1 MQDEWQWVEAIV
13 PQMVA
18 KLTTR
23 FRVLQAVERLQPV
36 GRRTLAYH
44 LACTE
49 RTVRTTTDAL
59 ANLGFIQMTVKG
71 MQITPAGQRVVA
83 GLHPVIDTLA
93 GRHQQ
98 EQALA
103 RQLGIAH
110 CTLVPG
116 DSSLPSGT
124 LTGLAQATKRV
135 LADQLPIGAS
145 TIAVM
150 GGHTLAA
157 VAAGL
162 TPALSTQ
169 RQLLF
174 VPARGGIG
182 EAPEIQANAVSA
194 QMAQRTNG
202 QFRALYVPEQLNT
215 ATYKS
220 LFAEPAIH
228 DVLQLIAHSNVVI
241 HGIGEA
247 SAMAKRRNMAPDV
260 VADLN
265 AAHAVGEAFGYFFDA
280 AGHVVRKFPP
290 IGLDIADLAAKPL
303 VIAVAGGSEKGAAI
317 QAYMHLAPA
326 QTWLITDQGAADF
339 VLKK

>member
-13 PQMVA
+13 PQMVS

-23 FRVLQAVERLQPV
+23 FRVLRGIARLQPV
-36 GRRTLAYH
+36 GRRTLATQ

-59 ANLGFIQMTVKG
+59 ATLGFIQMTVRG
-71 MQITPAGQRVVA
+71 MQITSDGQRLLT
-83 GLHPVIDTLA
+83 GLTPVMATLA
-93 GRHQQ
+93 GRQQQ
-98 EQALA
+98 ERELA
-103 RQLGIAH
+103 QRLGIAH
-110 CTLVPG
+110 CTIVAG
-116 DSSLPSGT
+116 DSSQPNGSLSA
-124 LTGLAQATKRV
+124 LAQGAKGV
-135 LADQLPIGAS
+135 LADQLPTGAS
-145 TIAVM
+145 TVAVM
-150 GGHTLAA
+150 GGHTMAT
-157 VAAGL
+157 VAASL
-162 TPALSTQ
+162 TPSLSNQ

-202 QFRALYVPEQLNT
+202 QFRSLYVPEQLNVQ
-215 ATYKS
+215 TYKS

-228 DVLQLIAHSNVVI
+228 AVLQLIEQSTVVV
-241 HGIGEA
+241 HGIGQA
-247 SAMAKRRNMAPDV
+247 LAMAQRRNIAPNV
-260 VADLN
+260 IANLN
-265 AAHAVGEAFGYFFDA
+265 AANAVGEAFGVFFDA
-280 AGHVVRKFPP
+280 QGHVVSELPR
-290 IGLDIADLAAKPL
+290 IGLGIADLATKSL
-303 VIAVAGGSEKGAAI
+303 VIAVAGGSEKGTAI